1 MHRSARAYAKASS
14 ALLLALGMMQASAH
28 AQTFQRNVKFCNHGR
43 EALNV
48 AAGFDRAGTSE
59 STSKGWTIVQ
69 PCTCR
74 TVISDQLRATEVF
87 LYASRRGTAQ
97 PVLGGRGPLC
107 INPKRGFAFVAQN
120 RNEQACNAAGGRWV
134 NFEFH
139 DTGTRP
145 DMTVTFRQPNSCNL

>member
-1 MHRSARAYAKASS
+1 MQRSARAYAKAAA
-14 ALLLALGMMQASAH
+14 ALLLALGVMQSAH

-59 STSKGWTIVQ
+59 STSKGWSIVQ
-69 PCTCR
+69 PCTCK

-87 LYASRRGTAQ
+87 LYASRQGTMQ

-107 INPKRGFAFVAQN
+107 INTTRGFTFVSQN
-120 RNEQACNAAGGRWV
+120 RTSRPATPRVVAG
-134 NFEFH
+134 
-139 DTGTRP
+139 
-145 DMTVTFRQPNSCNL
+145 